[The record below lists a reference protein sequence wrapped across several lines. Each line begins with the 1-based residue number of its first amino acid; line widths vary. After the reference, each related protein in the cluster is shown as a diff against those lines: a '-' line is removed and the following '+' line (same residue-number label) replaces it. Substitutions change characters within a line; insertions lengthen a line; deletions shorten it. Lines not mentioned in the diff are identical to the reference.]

1 MKCMEQKS
9 GVYFIVEDINEVRE
23 QEFFLKTH
31 KEFLE
36 KFGEP
41 DIKVFLTIKEA
52 EQLLNQE
59 VEKIL
64 DEYDYDNIGDVK
76 VYADD
81 EDSSFYEEAKK
92 ILNWYKQVWDWLYK
106 FIEDK
111 NEVDY
116 KEFEAEYPVFEKG
129 AE

>member
-1 MKCMEQKS
+1 MRVDNTNISISQ
-9 GVYFIVEDINEVRE
+9 INIFKDLIDNASNVTIT
-23 QEFFLKTH
+23 KT
-31 KEFLE
+31 E
-36 KFGEP
+36 
-41 DIKVFLTIKEA
+41 T

-81 EDSSFYEEAKK
+81 ENSSFYEEAKK